1 MRISDWS
8 SDVCSSDL
16 HIVVGAGEIAVE
28 EGAAN
33 AEPLGEFCRDPEVGT
48 AFTLACDHSG
58 AELNQALRFLPDL
71 EADPQAFALPSRVD
85 RKQIVGGVGGRVGEE
100 IAVDLEVEP
109 LQRLPATLWLGARHQ
124 GVGAEGDE
132 RANAVRLAFENGA
145 IEIAGRDPAPCR
157 RAEWTLCE
165 TQGFLPL
172 LRRKEAG
179 VVDRVGLRG
188 RPGDVAARGIDLAL
202 EGEEGR
208 DRAVNLRR
216 VGMLAGAGPAGV
228 AGTSRRGEHLR
239 EARDRKS
246 TR

>member
-8 SDVCSSDL
+8 SDVCSFDL
-16 HIVVGAGEIAVE
+16 
-28 EGAAN
+28 
-33 AEPLGEFCRDPEVGT
+33 
-48 AFTLACDHSG
+48 HSG

-145 IEIAGRDPAPCR
+145 IEIAGRAPAPGR
-157 RAEWTLCE
+157 LAGWTLVQ
-165 TQGFLPL
+165 TQGFCPLHLP
-172 LRRKEAG
+172 G
-179 VVDRVGLRG
+179 TVVWR
-188 RPGDVAARGIDLAL
+188 
-202 EGEEGR
+202 EGMWQDEY
-208 DRAVNLRR
+208 
-216 VGMLAGAGPAGV
+216 
-228 AGTSRRGEHLR
+228 
-239 EARDRKS
+239 
-246 TR
+246 

>member
-85 RKQIVGGVGGRVGEE
+85 RKPIVGGVGGRVGEE

-109 LQRLPATLWLGARHQ
+109 LQRLPATLWLGARPQ
-124 GVGAEGDE
+124 GVG
-132 RANAVRLAFENGA
+132 
-145 IEIAGRDPAPCR
+145 
-157 RAEWTLCE
+157 
-165 TQGFLPL
+165 
-172 LRRKEAG
+172 
-179 VVDRVGLRG
+179 
-188 RPGDVAARGIDLAL
+188 
-202 EGEEGR
+202 
-208 DRAVNLRR
+208 
-216 VGMLAGAGPAGV
+216 
-228 AGTSRRGEHLR
+228 
-239 EARDRKS
+239 DRKS
-246 TR
+246 VVKGKSVSVSVDFGGRCTITKKKQQLKPEKNT

>member
-16 HIVVGAGEIAVE
+16 
-28 EGAAN
+28 
-33 AEPLGEFCRDPEVGT
+33 
-48 AFTLACDHSG
+48 
-58 AELNQALRFLPDL
+58 
-71 EADPQAFALPSRVD
+71 
-85 RKQIVGGVGGRVGEE
+85 
-100 IAVDLEVEP
+100 
-109 LQRLPATLWLGARHQ
+109 
-124 GVGAEGDE
+124 
-132 RANAVRLAFENGA
+132 
-145 IEIAGRDPAPCR
+145 
-157 RAEWTLCE
+157 

-216 VGMLAGAGPAGV
+216 VGMLADAGPAVV
-228 AGTSRRGEHLR
+228 AGTRRRGEHLR
-239 EARDRKS
+239 EARDIGSRNAGLLGGTFQIGS
-246 TR
+246 ASCRESVCQYV